1 MTAMLRLVRDDNGDG
16 ALPPLE
22 AWELF
27 MRGAG
32 RSERTVR
39 DGVAVMRR
47 LEREAGKD
55 CTEIRAV
62 DVSRFLANPQL
73 RAASRAAYFGSIH
86 SFFKWWGQQ
95 GGHHATAALPRPKTP
110 KGSPRPVSDP
120 GLRELLELRM
130 HHRTRVMILLAA
142 LAGLRVHE
150 IAKVRGEDIDL
161 DARTL
166 RVTGKGGRTDS
177 VPLHPMLVAAALTM
191 PSRGWWFPANGRR
204 PGQHLHSKSVSDIIG
219 NAMRRAG
226 VPGTPHGLRHWYGTN
241 LVASG
246 ADLRCAQTLLRHANL
261 QTTAIY
267 VQVADGTRVEAIDR
281 LTLPLPSEAERV
293 QEMLAQQ
300 LERCKQSIV
309 RLLGALGP
317 GEQMSRTKLSQSVR
331 SDVRPHIDAALDE
344 LAGAGVVV
352 PATTDRGRA
361 YRLGGFPN
369 SGTPVGHQMHNA
381 DQECADQECEH
392 DC

>member
-1 MTAMLRLVRDDNGDG
+1 MTAVLRLVRDDDGDG
-16 ALPPLE
+16 GLPPLD
-22 AWELF
+22 AWEIY

-47 LEREAGKD
+47 LERESGKD

-62 DVSRFLANPQL
+62 DVSRFLASSQL
-73 RAASRAAYFGSIH
+73 RAGSRASYFGSIH
-86 SFFKWWGQQ
+86 AFFKWWAQQ
-95 GGHHATAALPRPKTP
+95 GGHHATVALPRPKAP
-110 KGSPRPVSDP
+110 KGSPRPVSDS
-120 GLRELLELRM
+120 GLRELLEMRM

-150 IAKVRGEDIDL
+150 IAKFRGEDIDL

-177 VPLHPMLVAAALTM
+177 LPVHPMLVAAALTM
-191 PSRGWWFPANGRR
+191 PARGWWFPANSRR
-204 PGQHLHSKSVSDIIG
+204 PGDHVHGKSVSDIIG

-226 VPGTPHGLRHWYGTN
+226 VPGTPHGLRHSFGSN

-246 ADLRCAQTLLRHANL
+246 ADLRTAQTLLRHANL

-267 VQVADGTRVEAIDR
+267 VQVADGKRVEAIDR
-281 LTLPLPSEAERV
+281 LTLPVPSEAERV
-293 QEMLAQQ
+293 QEMLSQQ

-317 GEQMSRTKLSQSVR
+317 GEQMSRTRLSQALR
-331 SDVRPHIDAALDE
+331 SDVRPQIDAALDE
-344 LAGAGVVV
+344 LVDEGVVD
-352 PATTDRGRA
+352 PAPTDRGRA
-361 YRLGGFPN
+361 YR
-369 SGTPVGHQMHNA
+369 
-381 DQECADQECEH
+381 CAPRGCEQ
-392 DC
+392 